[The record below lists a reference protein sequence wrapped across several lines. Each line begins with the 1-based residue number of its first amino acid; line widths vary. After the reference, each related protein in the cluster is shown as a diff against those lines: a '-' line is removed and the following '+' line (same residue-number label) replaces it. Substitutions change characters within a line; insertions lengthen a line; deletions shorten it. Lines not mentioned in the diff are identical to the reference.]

1 MLLLWLLQLA
11 IAEFKHSLTA
21 TTSTNVCRKMMY
33 GKFKSYITD
42 PWNIFDQLMYIVLL
56 VAVILRFA
64 LTTDSDFRAAR
75 YVYAINIIMFYLRIL
90 HLYYIH
96 KRLGPEVIVIWKMVS
111 DVGLVVIFIRPIAIA
126 YSIGQIIKLIC
137 VCQCIGL
144 WALSRSHFLIDF
156 HQIWHKG

>member
-1 MLLLWLLQLA
+1 MFLLWLLQLA
-11 IAEFKHSLTA
+11 IADLKHSLT
-21 TTSTNVCRKMMY
+21 TTTRSTNMCRKMY

-42 PWNIFDQLMYIVLL
+42 QWNMFDQLMYIVLL

-64 LTTDSDFRAAR
+64 LTNDSDFKAAR

-111 DVGLVVIFIRPIAIA
+111 DIGPVVISAPC
-126 YSIGQIIKLIC
+126 YSI
-137 VCQCIGL
+137 
-144 WALSRSHFLIDF
+144 
-156 HQIWHKG
+156 